1 MHSDWLLL
9 WHYPCVMPMGQL
21 KAYKTKAICL
31 DFPEID
37 LRSLRVEYL
46 SEQSDLQGFR
56 LRSGPKTIEV
66 AVHCSEQFPI

>member
-1 MHSDWLLL
+1 MHNDWLLL
-9 WHYPCVMPMGQL
+9 GHYPCVKLMGQL

-37 LRSLRVEYL
+37 HRSLRVEYL
-46 SEQSDLQGFR
+46 SEQSDPQGLR
-56 LRSGPKTIEV
+56 LRSGQKTNEV